1 MSVDILTPHSRVEIS
16 NALLASAHW
25 RGVRRG
31 VRLDMTLENNLLGR
45 MIVCS
50 YRVGRRKPQQV
61 TGETVFDV
69 AELLRAKLG
78 GRI

>member
-1 MSVDILTPHSRVEIS
+1 MTDIITPRSRVEIS
-16 NALLASAHW
+16 RALLASAHW
-25 RGVRRG
+25 RGIRRG
-31 VRLDMTLENNLLGR
+31 VKLDMTLENNLLGR

-69 AELLRAKLG
+69 GNALRAKLG
-78 GRI
+78 GKV

>member
-1 MSVDILTPHSRVEIS
+1 MTDILTPHSRVEIS
-16 NALLASAHW
+16 RALLASAHW

-31 VRLDMTLENNLLGR
+31 VKLDMTLENNLIGR

-61 TGETVFDV
+61 TGETVFEIAD
-69 AELLRAKLG
+69 ALRAKLG
-78 GRI
+78 GKI